1 MSSQNKRPRR
11 GHGEGAIYWRESR
24 KRWIAELKLENGK
37 SKYFSGKTY
46 AEAKQ
51 KLNQAQLEQRQG
63 KLATGPKQTVKDFLH
78 CWFEEVHA
86 GALKLSARALYR
98 RHLRNHIIPALGSIQ
113 LQKLRADQVQAF
125 LNTMVRDGLK
135 ATTIQVI
142 FAILNTALKDAVR
155 WQLLTVNVCSAVTL
169 PRVVPSEIRSLSK
182 EEARRLLEVAKENYL
197 HSLLTLALATGMRLG
212 ELLALRWEEVDLENS
227 TLQVH
232 HTVDYIQ
239 GYGKVESEPKT
250 TSGRRRITLPQFAIE
265 ELERHRA
272 YQAEM
277 RKEAGHLWR
286 EQGLIITSMTGNHLG
301 RSRVQKNFKQ
311 LLKKADLPD
320 MHFHWLRH
328 SAATILLSM
337 GVSPKVVQEL
347 LGHSD
352 IRTTLRIY
360 GHVLPGMHKEA
371 MDKMDDVFG
380 SNEDE
385 KM

>member
-1 MSSQNKRPRR
+1 MTSQNKRPRR

-78 CWFEEVHA
+78 YWFEEVHA

-98 RHLRNHIIPALGSIQ
+98 RHLRIHIIPALGSIQ

-197 HSLLTLALATGMRLG
+197 HCLLTLALATGMRLG
-212 ELLALRWEEVDLENS
+212 ELLALRWEEVDLENT

-265 ELERHRA
+265 ELERHRT

-277 RKEAGHLWR
+277 RKRLA
-286 EQGLIITSMTGNHLG
+286 
-301 RSRVQKNFKQ
+301 
-311 LLKKADLPD
+311 
-320 MHFHWLRH
+320 
-328 SAATILLSM
+328 
-337 GVSPKVVQEL
+337 
-347 LGHSD
+347 
-352 IRTTLRIY
+352 IY
-360 GHVLPGMHKEA
+360 GESRDL
-371 MDKMDDVFG
+371 
-380 SNEDE
+380 S
-385 KM
+385 

>member
-1 MSSQNKRPRR
+1 MTSQNKRARR

-24 KRWIAELKLENGK
+24 KRWIAELPLETGK
-37 SKYFSGKTY
+37 NKYFSGKTY
-46 AEAKQ
+46 ADAQ
-51 KLNQAQLEQRQG
+51 RKLHQAQLEQRQG

-78 CWFEEVHA
+78 YWFEEVHA

-98 RHLRNHIIPALGSIQ
+98 RHLRIHIIPELGSIQ

-125 LNTMVRDGLK
+125 LNAMVQDGLK
-135 ATTIQVI
+135 STTIQVI

-169 PRVVPSEIRSLSK
+169 PRVVPSEIRSLNQ

-197 HSLLTLALATGMRLG
+197 HCLLTLALATGMRLG
-212 ELLALRWEEVDLENS
+212 ELLALRWEEVDLKNK
-227 TLQVH
+227 TLQVR

-250 TSGRRRITLPQFAIE
+250 TSGRRSITLPQFAIE
-265 ELERHRA
+265 ELERHRTH
-272 YQAEM
+272 QAELQN
-277 RKEAGHLWR
+277 EAGNLWK
-286 EQGLIITSMTGNHLG
+286 EHGLIITSLTGNHLS
-301 RSRVQKNFKQ
+301 RSRVQKTFKQ
-311 LLKKADLPD
+311 LLKKARLPD

-328 SAATILLSM
+328 SAATILRSM

-352 IRTTLRIY
+352 IRITLRIY

-371 MDKMDDVFG
+371 MDKMDDVFRI
-380 SNEDE
+380 
-385 KM
+385 

>member
-1 MSSQNKRPRR
+1 M
-11 GHGEGAIYWRESR
+11 
-24 KRWIAELKLENGK
+24 
-37 SKYFSGKTY
+37 
-46 AEAKQ
+46 
-51 KLNQAQLEQRQG
+51 
-63 KLATGPKQTVKDFLH
+63 
-78 CWFEEVHA
+78 
-86 GALKLSARALYR
+86 
-98 RHLRNHIIPALGSIQ
+98 
-113 LQKLRADQVQAF
+113 QAF

-182 EEARRLLEVAKENYL
+182 EEARRLLEVAKEDYL
-197 HSLLTLALATGMRLG
+197 HCLLTLALATGMRLG
-212 ELLALRWEEVDLENS
+212 ELLALRWEEVDLENT

-265 ELERHRA
+265 ELERHRVC
-272 YQAEM
+272 QREM

-286 EQGLIITSMTGNHLG
+286 EQGLILTSRTGNHLG

-311 LLKKADLPD
+311 LLRRADLPD

-380 SNEDE
+380 NKEDE
-385 KM
+385 KKGTS